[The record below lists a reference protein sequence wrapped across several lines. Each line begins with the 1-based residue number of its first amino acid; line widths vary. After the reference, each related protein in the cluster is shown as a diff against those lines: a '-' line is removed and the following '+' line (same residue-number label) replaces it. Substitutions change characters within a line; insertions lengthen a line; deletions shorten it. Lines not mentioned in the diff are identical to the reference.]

1 LELRNIL
8 NEGIMKK
15 NNSFQ
20 SLGLLSAFSL
30 LILVNSG
37 CEKEQPESSID
48 YSQSAHW
55 LSMPAPVKPVD
66 VFYVY
71 PTAWYKL
78 DSTESNI
85 CAIDNRIMLAG
96 SIAAYARQATAFET
110 AGNVFAPY
118 YRQADAVY
126 TLSKP
131 EAERWAIVSG
141 TPAND
146 VTDAFKYY
154 IEHLNNGRPFII
166 AGHSQGA
173 NVILVLLSE
182 YMHENPEVYKRM
194 VAAYVIGYP
203 VTDQFIA
210 ENPHLKFAKGP
221 EDTGVIISYNTQ
233 SPNVLPGHNLVVGN
247 NVGLVINP
255 ISWTRDE
262 TLATTAEGLG
272 SFMPDPV
279 TKVYKQVPQYA
290 DAKIDKTQGVL
301 ICTTADE
308 NSLTPKGSPM
318 APGVYHSYDISFY
331 YYNLR
336 ANAESRANAFLA
348 K

>member
-1 LELRNIL
+1 
-8 NEGIMKK
+8 MKK
-15 NNSFQ
+15 KYTFQ
-20 SLGLLSAFSL
+20 SLGLSWAFFL
-30 LILVNSG
+30 LILINPG
-37 CEKEQPESSID
+37 CSKEQTDSSID

-55 LSMPAPVKPVD
+55 LSMQAPVKPVD
-66 VFYVY
+66 IFYVY
-71 PTAWYKL
+71 PTVWYKE

-85 CAIDNRIMLAG
+85 CAIDNHIMLAG
-96 SIAAYARQATAFET
+96 SLAAYARQATAFET

-118 YRQADAVY
+118 YRQADAIY

-146 VTDAFKYY
+146 VTAAFTYY
-154 IEHLNNGRPFII
+154 MEHLNNGRPFIL

-182 YMHENPEVYKRM
+182 YMRDNPEAYKQM

-203 VTDQFIA
+203 VTAQFMVD
-210 ENPHLKFAKGP
+210 NPHLKFAEGQD
-221 EDTGVIISYNTQ
+221 DTGVIISYNTQ

-272 SFMPDPV
+272 SFMPDPI
-279 TKVYKQVPQYA
+279 TKVYKQIPQYA
-290 DAKIDKTQGVL
+290 DAKIDKLQGML
-301 ICTTADE
+301 ICSTGDE
-308 NSLTPKGSPM
+308 NALTPKGSPM
-318 APGVYHSYDISFY
+318 EPGVYHSYDIPFY
-331 YYNLR
+331 YFNLR
-336 ANAESRANAFLA
+336 ANAESRVTAFLE
-348 K
+348 KGK